1 MPEIIGTY
9 TVYLKAEADTEEE
22 AIEKIQNL
30 AWQYLLEKK
39 IIPSRRN

>member
-1 MPEIIGTY
+1 MPEFIGTY

-30 AWQYLLEKK
+30 AWS
-39 IIPSRRN
+39 IPCWKYR